1 MSKLDQLDPKT
12 RKTLRV
18 IAIFATLVLLAA
30 VVHACS
36 GPAQAQ
42 PAGRNPTAYH
52 YFAVTVV
59 DQAGRRLGGANLS
72 ALPPI
77 GYRWQ
82 GREIVGGSVDRAQRD
97 TPSTSVNLTQATVI
111 VR

>member
-1 MSKLDQLDPKT
+1 MSKLDPKT
-12 RKTLRV
+12 RKTVNV
-18 IAIFATLVLLAA
+18 IGFFLALVLLA
-30 VVHACS
+30 VLVHACA

-97 TPSTSVNLTQATVI
+97 TPDTSVNLTQATVI